1 MNNHNDTILAMSAMT
16 AGGWA
21 ISLADVEVVLRIISL
36 TVTVVLSVVVF
47 MRDHKKRK
55 NEKKN

>member
-1 MNNHNDTILAMSAMT
+1 MNNQHDTILAMSAMT

-21 ISLADVEVVLRIISL
+21 VSLADVEVVVRLISL
-36 TVTVVLSVVVF
+36 AVPAVLSVIVF
-47 MRDHKKRK
+47 LRSQKKR

>member
-1 MNNHNDTILAMSAMT
+1 MNNHHDTILAMGAMT

-21 ISLADVEVVLRIISL
+21 ISMADVEVVVRLISL
-36 TVTVVLSVVVF
+36 AVPAVLSVIVF
-47 MRDHKKRK
+47 MRDQKKRK